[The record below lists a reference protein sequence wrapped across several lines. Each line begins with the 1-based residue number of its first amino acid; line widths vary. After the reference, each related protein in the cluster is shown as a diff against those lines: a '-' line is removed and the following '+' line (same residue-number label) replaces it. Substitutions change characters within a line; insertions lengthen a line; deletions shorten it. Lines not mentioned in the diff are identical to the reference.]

1 MSRALRYLAAA
12 LAVIVAAIHLFHP
25 DYGIWALFVYLGV
38 PAIPD
43 PRPPAFV
50 LSAVAILLGVA
61 LVADGV
67 LDTRVAALAGMAL
80 MVAFIAGYFAWHMFG
95 HGAWWPWGAGLGGHS
110 HSFAEILFGEAHLRN
125 DPIALASKVAELVL
139 FVVLAAVY
147 AGESGDD
154 GLERRY
160 A

>member
-1 MSRALRYLAAA
+1 MSRALRYLAAV

-50 LSAVAILLGVA
+50 LSAVAILLGIA

-67 LDTRVAALAGMAL
+67 IDARIAAFAGMAL
-80 MVAFIAGYFAWHMFG
+80 MVVYIAGYFAWHMFG
-95 HGAWWPWGAGLGGHS
+95 HGAWWPWGAGMGGHS
-110 HSFAEILFGEAHLRN
+110 HSLTEILFGEAHLRA
-125 DPIALASKVAELVL
+125 DPIALASKVAELAL
-139 FVVLAAVY
+139 LVVLAALY
-147 AGESGDD
+147 AEESSDS
-154 GLERRY
+154 ER
-160 A
+160 